1 MSTLPPPATGAPPP
15 AQPAASRVVPTRE
28 AFDILGKWADAH
40 PQDSNHEK
48 IVGELE
54 ELADPNV
61 WDDLSRV
68 EEVAGRLN
76 ALLTSINAGVWT
88 APTVPNT
95 SSTTTPAP
103 AQPAP
108 IPPARTT
115 IPPTQ
120 PAPAASWLTAWAA
133 WAAWQRLAIAGAVT
147 TGLLAAAAVGAAA
160 GLAAIGLAAIGGLG
174 GIAAASAVGAVRRGG
189 VAGLTGGAVLV
200 VAAAVAASLLA
211 GGHIRVTA
219 AGLTALLAG
228 AGLAALL
235 AGGQEIIAAMRIA
248 ADKDGSQRPQR

>member
-1 MSTLPPPATGAPPP
+1 MSTATPP
-15 AQPAASRVVPTRE
+15 AQPAASRVVSTRE
-28 AFDILGKWADAH
+28 AFDTLKGWADTH

-61 WDDLSRV
+61 WDDPSRV

-76 ALLTSINAGVWT
+76 ALLVSINAGVWT
-88 APTVPNT
+88 AATVPAPN
-95 SSTTTPAP
+95 STPAP

-108 IPPARTT
+108 I
-115 IPPTQ
+115 TQ

-147 TGLLAAAAVGAAA
+147 AGLLAAAAVGAAA

>member
-1 MSTLPPPATGAPPP
+1 MSTATPP
-15 AQPAASRVVPTRE
+15 AQPAASRVVPTQE
-28 AFDILGKWADAH
+28 AYRVLKEWADAH
-40 PQDSNHEK
+40 PQDQNHDK
-48 IVGELE
+48 VVDELTK
-54 ELADPNV
+54 LADPTV
-61 WDDLSRV
+61 WDDESRAA
-68 EEVAGRLN
+68 EVAGRLN
-76 ALLTSINAGVWT
+76 VLLASARIGVWT
-88 APTVPNT
+88 AAAVPAPN
-95 SSTTTPAP
+95 STPAP

-108 IPPARTT
+108 I
-115 IPPTQ
+115 TQ

-147 TGLLAAAAVGAAA
+147 AGLLAAAAVGAAA

-219 AGLTALLAG
+219 AGLTVLLAG